1 MAGGNLSPRQK
12 MINMMYLV
20 LTALLAL
27 NVSKEVLDSF
37 FEVNVGIERTTKNFN
52 SKNSETYSDFEKAVV
67 NNKVKFQEVK
77 DKAFS
82 IRSEAD
88 DIVDYIQEMKYELV
102 FSADKGQVYLGE
114 PSSVIDTAS
123 GKIISDMAI
132 SPDKEG
138 NPVLFNDLLDDQKKM
153 PIAYLKNKSG
163 TLDAGELFYQKG
175 VKNELRKATILKEK
189 LLTFSNSLIDITIN
203 EEVLSDNIKSV
214 FNIDKKFGK
223 KNVVWQEYNFRDMPT
238 VGALTILSKIQ
249 SDVRNSEADVIDFLK
264 RDIDAKSLKFSS
276 AEGLQVPQSNFVIKG
291 DSFRSEIFISAKNPG
306 QNPSIYVGDYDSL
319 GNGKFKMKG
328 KEGIDYESVKV
339 INGKGI
345 FAKRS
350 KTGGIQKWGGL
361 IEMKTET
368 GTKMYPFNGEYLV
381 SEKIVVAA
389 PTNMNV
395 LYKGIKN
402 PITVSVAGYNASQ
415 ISVQCSNGSIATVN
429 KKAGKYV
436 VNPSKL
442 MQKNSPI
449 IRLFVTVDGK
459 RKSMGSVDFK
469 VKKVPDPSVMCAQQ
483 FGGSIGKGDLSSAD
497 GLYTKMKDF
506 PFDRKALS
514 YKVISY
520 DVIAYNKLNKRNIP
534 TIKGNKF
541 NKKVV
546 DAIKG
551 TPAGGVITFTNIKAK
566 LRNVKNAEVR
576 NLGSLVF
583 TIK

>member
-153 PIAYLKNKSG
+153 PIAYLRNKSG

-189 LLTFSNSLIDITIN
+189 LLIFSNSLIDITIN

-264 RDIDAKSLKFSS
+264 KDIDAKSLKFSS

-306 QNPSIYVGDYDSL
+306 QNPNIYVGDYDVL
-319 GNGKFKMKG
+319 GNGRFKMKG

-350 KTGGIQKWGGL
+350 RQGGIQKWGGL

-368 GTKMYPFNGEYLV
+368 GTKMYPFSGEYLV
-381 SEKIVVAA
+381 AEKMVVAA

-395 LYKGIKN
+395 LYKDIEN

-415 ISVQCSNGSIATVN
+415 ISVQCSNGTIATVN

-436 VNPSKL
+436 VKPSKL
-442 MQKNSPI
+442 VQKNSPI
-449 IRLFVTVDGK
+449 INLYVTSEGK
-459 RKSMGSVDFK
+459 RKLMGSVDFK
-469 VKKVPDPSVMCAQQ
+469 VKDVPPPEIMCAKK
-483 FGGSIGKGDLSSAD
+483 FGGVISKGDLSSAT
-497 GLYTKMKDF
+497 GLFCVMKDF
-506 PFDRKALS
+506 PFDRDALS
-514 YKVISY
+514 YQVISY
-520 DVIAYNKLNKRNIP
+520 DVIAYNGDIRINIP
-534 TIKGNKF
+534 PVKGFKF
-541 NKKVV
+541 NKKVR

-551 TPAGGVITFTNIKAK
+551 TPPGKNVVFTNIKVK
-566 LRNVKNAEVR
+566 LRGVKKTRTINK
-576 NLGSLVF
+576 GSVNF
-583 TIK
+583 TIQ

>member
-37 FEVNVGIERTTKNFN
+37 FEVNVGIERTTRNFN
-52 SKNSETYSDFEKAVV
+52 SKNSETYSDFEKAVD
-67 NNKVKFQEVK
+67 NNKLKFQEVK

-82 IRSEAD
+82 VRSEAD

-102 FSADKGQVYLGE
+102 FSADKGQVYLGD

-153 PIAYLKNKSG
+153 PIAYLRNKSG

-264 RDIDAKSLKFSS
+264 KDIDAKSLKFST

-306 QNPSIYVGDYDSL
+306 QNPNIYVGDYDVL
-319 GNGKFKMKG
+319 GNGRFKMKG

-350 KTGGIQKWGGL
+350 RQGGIQKWGGL

-368 GTKMYPFNGEYLV
+368 GTKMYPFSGEYLV
-381 SEKIVVAA
+381 AEKMVVAA

-395 LYKGIKN
+395 LYKCIEN

-415 ISVQCSNGSIATVN
+415 ISVQCSNGTIATVN

-436 VNPSKL
+436 VKPSKL
-442 MQKNSPI
+442 VQKNSPI
-449 IRLFVTVDGK
+449 INLYVTSEGK
-459 RKSMGSVDFK
+459 RKLMGSVDFK
-469 VKKVPDPSVMCAQQ
+469 VKDVPPPEIMCAKK
-483 FGGSIGKGDLSSAD
+483 FGGVISKGDLSSAT
-497 GLYTKMKDF
+497 GLFCVMKDF
-506 PFDRKALS
+506 PFDRDALS
-514 YKVISY
+514 YQVISY
-520 DVIAYNKLNKRNIP
+520 DVIAYNGDIRINIP
-534 TIKGNKF
+534 PVKGFKF
-541 NKKVV
+541 NKKVR

-551 TPAGGVITFTNIKAK
+551 TPPGENVVFTNIKVK
-566 LRNVKNAEVR
+566 LRGVKKTRTINK
-576 NLGSLVF
+576 GSVIF
-583 TIK
+583 TIQ

>member
-1 MAGGNLSPRQK
+1 MAGGNISPRQK

-37 FEVNVGIERTTKNFN
+37 FEVNVGIERTIRNFS
-52 SKNSETYSDFEKAVV
+52 SKNSETYSDFEKAVD
-67 NNKVKFQEVK
+67 NNKLKFQEVK

-82 IRSEAD
+82 VRSEAD

-102 FSADKGQVYLGE
+102 FSADKGQVYLGD

-153 PIAYLKNKSG
+153 PIAYLRNKSG

-264 RDIDAKSLKFSS
+264 KDIDAKSLKFSS

-306 QNPSIYVGDYDSL
+306 QNPNIYVGDYDVL
-319 GNGKFKMKG
+319 GNGRFKMKG

-350 KTGGIQKWGGL
+350 RQGGIQKWGGL

-368 GTKMYPFNGEYLV
+368 GTKMYPFSGEYLV
-381 SEKIVVAA
+381 AEKMVVAA

-395 LYKGIKN
+395 LYKGIEN

-415 ISVQCSNGSIATVN
+415 ISVQCSNGTIATVN

-436 VNPSKL
+436 VKPSKL
-442 MQKNSPI
+442 VQKNSPI
-449 IRLFVTVDGK
+449 INLYVTSEGK
-459 RKSMGSVDFK
+459 RKLMGSVDFK
-469 VKKVPDPSVMCAQQ
+469 VKDVPPPEIMCAKK
-483 FGGSIGKGDLSSAD
+483 FGGVISKGDLSSAT
-497 GLYTKMKDF
+497 GLFCVMKDF
-506 PFDRKALS
+506 PFDRDALS
-514 YKVISY
+514 YQVISY
-520 DVIAYNKLNKRNIP
+520 DVIAYNGDIRINIP
-534 TIKGNKF
+534 PVKGFKF
-541 NKKVV
+541 NKKVR

-551 TPAGGVITFTNIKAK
+551 TPPGENVVFTNIKVK
-566 LRNVKNAEVR
+566 LRGVKKTRTINK
-576 NLGSLVF
+576 GSVIF
-583 TIK
+583 TIQ

>member
-37 FEVNVGIERTTKNFN
+37 FEVNVGIERTTRNFN
-52 SKNSETYSDFEKAVV
+52 SKNSETYSDFEKAVD
-67 NNKVKFQEVK
+67 NNKLKFQEVK

-82 IRSEAD
+82 VRSEAD

-102 FSADKGQVYLGE
+102 FSADKGQVYLGD

-153 PIAYLKNKSG
+153 PIAYLRNKSG

-189 LLTFSNSLIDITIN
+189 LLIFSNSLIDITIN

-264 RDIDAKSLKFSS
+264 KDIDAKSLKFSS

-306 QNPSIYVGDYDSL
+306 QNPNIYVGDYDVL
-319 GNGKFKMKG
+319 GNGRFKMKG

-350 KTGGIQKWGGL
+350 RQGGIQKWGGL

-368 GTKMYPFNGEYLV
+368 GTKMYPFSGEYLV
-381 SEKIVVAA
+381 AEKMVVAA

-395 LYKGIKN
+395 LYKGIEN

-415 ISVQCSNGSIATVN
+415 ISVQCSNGTIATVN

-436 VNPSKL
+436 VKPSKL
-442 MQKNSPI
+442 VQKNSPI
-449 IRLFVTVDGK
+449 INLYVTSEGK
-459 RKSMGSVDFK
+459 RKLMGSVDFK
-469 VKKVPDPSVMCAQQ
+469 VKDVPPPEIMCAKK
-483 FGGSIGKGDLSSAD
+483 FGGVISKGDLSSAT
-497 GLYTKMKDF
+497 GLFCVMKDF
-506 PFDRKALS
+506 PFDRDALS
-514 YKVISY
+514 YQVISY
-520 DVIAYNKLNKRNIP
+520 DVIAYNGDIRINIP
-534 TIKGNKF
+534 PVKGFKF
-541 NKKVV
+541 NKKVR

-551 TPAGGVITFTNIKAK
+551 TPPGKNVVFTNIKVK
-566 LRNVKNAEVR
+566 LRGVKKTRTINK
-576 NLGSLVF
+576 GSVNF
-583 TIK
+583 TIQ

>member
-52 SKNSETYSDFEKAVV
+52 SKDSETYSDFEKAVV

-153 PIAYLKNKSG
+153 PIAYLRNKSG

-264 RDIDAKSLKFSS
+264 KDIDAKSLKFSS

-306 QNPSIYVGDYDSL
+306 QNPNIYVGDYDVL
-319 GNGKFKMKG
+319 GNGRFKMKG

-350 KTGGIQKWGGL
+350 RQGGIQKWGGL

-368 GTKMYPFNGEYLV
+368 GTKMYPFSGEYLV
-381 SEKIVVAA
+381 AEKMVVAA

-395 LYKGIKN
+395 LYKGIEN

-415 ISVQCSNGSIATVN
+415 ISVQCSNGTIATVN

-436 VNPSKL
+436 VKPSKL
-442 MQKNSPI
+442 VQKNSPI
-449 IRLFVTVDGK
+449 INLYVTSEGK
-459 RKSMGSVDFK
+459 RKLMGSVDFK
-469 VKKVPDPSVMCAQQ
+469 VKDVPPPEIMCAKK
-483 FGGSIGKGDLSSAD
+483 FGGVISKGDLSSAT
-497 GLYTKMKDF
+497 GLFCVMKDF
-506 PFDRKALS
+506 PFDRDALS
-514 YKVISY
+514 YQVISY
-520 DVIAYNKLNKRNIP
+520 DVIAYNGDIRINIP
-534 TIKGNKF
+534 PVKGFKF
-541 NKKVV
+541 NKKVR

-551 TPAGGVITFTNIKAK
+551 TPPGKNVVFTNIKVK
-566 LRNVKNAEVR
+566 LRGVKKTRTINK
-576 NLGSLVF
+576 GSVNF
-583 TIK
+583 TIQ

>member
-37 FEVNVGIERTTKNFN
+37 FEVNVGIERTTRNFN
-52 SKNSETYSDFEKAVV
+52 SKNSETYSDFEKAVD
-67 NNKVKFQEVK
+67 NNKLKFQEVK

-82 IRSEAD
+82 VRSEAD

-102 FSADKGQVYLGE
+102 FSADKGQVYLGD

-153 PIAYLKNKSG
+153 PIAYLRNKSG

-264 RDIDAKSLKFSS
+264 KDIDAKSLKFSS

-306 QNPSIYVGDYDSL
+306 QNPNIYVGDYDVL
-319 GNGKFKMKG
+319 GNGRFKMKG

-350 KTGGIQKWGGL
+350 RQGGIQKWGGL

-368 GTKMYPFNGEYLV
+368 GTKMYPFSGEYLV
-381 SEKIVVAA
+381 AEKMVVAA

-395 LYKGIKN
+395 LYKGIEN

-415 ISVQCSNGSIATVN
+415 ISVQCSNGTIATVN

-436 VNPSKL
+436 VKPSKL
-442 MQKNSPI
+442 VQKNSPI
-449 IRLFVTVDGK
+449 INLYVTSEGK
-459 RKSMGSVDFK
+459 RKLMGSVDFK
-469 VKKVPDPSVMCAQQ
+469 VKDVPPPEIMCAKK
-483 FGGSIGKGDLSSAD
+483 FGGVISKGDLSSAT
-497 GLYTKMKDF
+497 GLFCVMKDF
-506 PFDRKALS
+506 PFDRDALS
-514 YKVISY
+514 YQVISY
-520 DVIAYNKLNKRNIP
+520 DVIAYNGDIRINIP
-534 TIKGNKF
+534 PVKGFKF
-541 NKKVV
+541 NKKVR

-551 TPAGGVITFTNIKAK
+551 TPPGENVVFTNIKVK
-566 LRNVKNAEVR
+566 LRGVKKTRTINK
-576 NLGSLVF
+576 GSVIF
-583 TIK
+583 TIQ